1 MVFFNTNAM
10 SLLLE
15 SKLQKMLE
23 SGNSSS
29 FIEIK
34 GIEHW
39 AGNAEQANTV
49 FEFVVSEFKKWNH
62 KDYK

>member
-1 MVFFNTNAM
+1 M

-49 FEFVVSEFKKWNH
+49 FEFIVSEFKKWNH

>member
-1 MVFFNTNAM
+1 
-10 SLLLE
+10 
-15 SKLQKMLE
+15 MLE

-34 GIEHW
+34 GIGHW
-39 AGNAEQANTV
+39 AGNTEEADAA

>member
-1 MVFFNTNAM
+1 
-10 SLLLE
+10 
-15 SKLQKMLE
+15 MLE

-34 GIEHW
+34 GIGHLAGHW
-39 AGNAEQANTV
+39 AGNTEEADAA

>member
-1 MVFFNTNAM
+1 MR
-10 SLLLE
+10 LLLE
-15 SKLQKMLE
+15 SKHQKMLE

-34 GIEHW
+34 GIGHLAGHW
-39 AGNAEQANTV
+39 AGNTEEADAAFQ
-49 FEFVVSEFKKWNH
+49 FVVSEFKKWNH

>member
-1 MVFFNTNAM
+1 MR
-10 SLLLE
+10 LLLE
-15 SKLQKMLE
+15 SKHQKMLE
-23 SGNSSS
+23 SGNSCS

-34 GIEHW
+34 GIGHW
-39 AGNAEQANTV
+39 AGNTEEADAA